1 MQRRRPNTAR
11 INQLMGWSPT
21 RDLETII
28 KDVAADIEGRLSA

>member
-1 MQRRRPNTAR
+1 
-11 INQLMGWSPT
+11 MGWSPT